1 MKKFNFLLVM
11 FLLISMLS
19 VQAGRKKAANELT
32 GTWKYKVSNVPP
44 EYETGVMT
52 FEEKDGKTTGYLG
65 QTEKSEMKELT
76 VAEGKVTFKLDFNG
90 GILTVTMVQDGDK
103 LNGTIVS
110 QDGEFPIT
118 AVKEEKK

>member
-1 MKKFNFLLVM
+1 MKKVNFLLVM

-19 VQAGRKKAANELT
+19 VQAGIKKPANELT
-32 GTWKYKVSNVPP
+32 GTWKYKVSNVPV
-44 EYETGVMT
+44 EYETGFMT
-52 FEEKDGKTTGYLG
+52 FEEKDGKTSGYLG
-65 QTEKSEMKELT
+65 QSQKSEMKALT
-76 VAEGKVTFKLDFNG
+76 VADGKVTFKLDFEG

-103 LNGTIVS
+103 LNGSVVS